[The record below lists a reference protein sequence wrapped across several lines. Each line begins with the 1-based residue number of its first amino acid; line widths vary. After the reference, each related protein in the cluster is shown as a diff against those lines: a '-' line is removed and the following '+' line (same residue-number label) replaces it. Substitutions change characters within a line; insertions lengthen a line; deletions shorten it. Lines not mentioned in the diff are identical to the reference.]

1 MPVVCPALDSAGFRG
16 ELVKKLEESGEID
29 NYSKKMESQ
38 LRREKSKILRNLE
51 GIRYC
56 VLDAEHAAWAKFKH
70 TAKELAGYGGVSLNN
85 LPRRRVYSRSVQTCM

>member
-1 MPVVCPALDSAGFRG
+1 MLVNTNAYR
-16 ELVKKLEESGEID
+16 ELLRLQSRSSIIDLLGAKKEETVRF
-29 NYSKKMESQ
+29 
-38 LRREKSKILRNLE
+38 LRACVAEQRNLE